1 MRLVEG
7 LCRER
12 DSGTVIVTYILLIRR
27 VGGGNVV
34 HPVQRA
40 LERALEERD
49 P

>member
-12 DSGTVIVTYILLIRR
+12 ERGTVIVAYTLLIRG
-27 VGGGNVV
+27 VSGGNVV